1 MPVRILRST
10 TAGAVPSSLVSGQIA
25 VNEADGK
32 LYYRAAPSG
41 TVTQLNTGSGGG
53 GTGVTDGNKGDIT
66 VSSSGATWTINAGA
80 IVTADIADGA
90 VTRAK
95 LAAGLAPHPFG
106 LMCVFS

>member
-1 MPVRILRST
+1 MAIKLKRST
-10 TAGAVPSSLVSGQIA
+10 TAGNVPSSLVSGEIA
-25 VNEADGK
+25 INEADGK

-41 TVTQLNTGSGGG
+41 TVTQLSTGGG
-53 GTGVTDGNKGDIT
+53 GGAGVTDGNKGDIT
-66 VSSSGATWTINAGA
+66 VSSSGASWTINAGA
-80 IVTADIADGA
+80 VVTADIADGS